1 MNRLVE
7 LLFSQ
12 CNAYF
17 INDVLTCFLYL
28 EQWLQFIRSN
38 CIASTLKVKS
48 LPSFNNVLYIT

>member
-38 CIASTLKVKS
+38 CIASTLKAKS
-48 LPSFNNVLYIT
+48 LPSFNNVFYC